1 MYYAAPDAVTK
12 ALLVRDPEGH
22 SNNQSLGQLPQS
34 LEPFAKRQKLDVYG
48 MRSSGGELE
57 QLAGL
62 ADSLDSHEVKLSTA
76 ACMLKQL
83 FGMPAFCTE
92 DNLPRPVPFGIYS

>member
-1 MYYAAPDAVTK
+1 
-12 ALLVRDPEGH
+12 
-22 SNNQSLGQLPQS
+22 
-34 LEPFAKRQKLDVYG
+34 

-62 ADSLDSHEVKLSTA
+62 ADSLNSHEVKLSTA

-92 DNLPRPVPFGIYS
+92 DNPPRPVPFGIHI